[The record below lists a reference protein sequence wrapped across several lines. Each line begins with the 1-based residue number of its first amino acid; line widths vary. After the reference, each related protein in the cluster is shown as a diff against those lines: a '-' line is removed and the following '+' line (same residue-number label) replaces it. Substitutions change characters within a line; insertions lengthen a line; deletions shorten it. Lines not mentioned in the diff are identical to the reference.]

1 MKKFLYF
8 VLKIRSKVSVVELW
22 KKIYII
28 CMIISIVFLYGGV
41 YLVFH
46 TVYQRDIAE
55 QQKQALAEFKVME
68 SGVKRNMEFLSN
80 ENRFEEKQLKRIIR
94 MFEQYY
100 DRQHA
105 YIKFWSDKDGIYPD
119 NVGKLQEKNFKSD
132 YKYLVEIYSIKKVT
146 TAKVTG
152 QFVYNHKTYSIW
164 YEKSLSDFDKTWNTL
179 KKRFIYI
186 SILTSFIMTI
196 LLWLVLQR
204 LFKPIRILTEAV
216 SDMQSGDYSRR
227 VKVYGNDDI
236 AMLGYKFN
244 DMAQKIQ
251 RQIGQ
256 MQEENVRKQQFID
269 NFAHEMKSPLTSIYG
284 FAEYIQKARFNENE
298 KNKCM
303 GYIMSESNRM
313 LQLSYTLLDMAKMR
327 NTEIEKNSFKTDEL
341 IQILKNKKYKKQQEK
356 NIVLIFNKAADEIYG
371 NMILIE
377 SLMVNMIQNAVYASN
392 KAGKIYINIFVEK
405 NFTMESSK
413 QNNSHKQIM
422 LSDSNLGG
430 NDNNNRADFIKITVK
445 DFGCGIKKDDIK
457 HITEA
462 FYRVDK
468 ARERSEGRTGIGL
481 FLCKQI
487 VDIHNGSM
495 SVVSEIDRG
504 TEFTISLP
512 FHA

>member
-1 MKKFLYF
+1 M
-8 VLKIRSKVSVVELW
+8 
-22 KKIYII
+22 
-28 CMIISIVFLYGGV
+28 
-41 YLVFH
+41 FH

-196 LLWLVLQR
+196 LLWIVLQR

-244 DMAQKIQ
+244 DMA
-251 RQIGQ
+251 
-256 MQEENVRKQQFID
+256 
-269 NFAHEMKSPLTSIYG
+269 
-284 FAEYIQKARFNENE
+284 
-298 KNKCM
+298 
-303 GYIMSESNRM
+303 
-313 LQLSYTLLDMAKMR
+313 KMR

-341 IQILKNKKYKKQQEK
+341 IQILKNKKYKKQEEK

-371 NMILIE
+371 NMILLE

-422 LSDSNLGG
+422 LSDSNLGC

-462 FYRVDK
+462 FYCVDK

-495 SVVSEIDRG
+495 SVISEIDRG

-512 FHA
+512 FHT